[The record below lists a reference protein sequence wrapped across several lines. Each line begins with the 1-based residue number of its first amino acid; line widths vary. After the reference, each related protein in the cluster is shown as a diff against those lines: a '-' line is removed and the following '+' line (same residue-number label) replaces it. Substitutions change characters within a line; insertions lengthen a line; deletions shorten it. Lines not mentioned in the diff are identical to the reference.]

1 MAVDQ
6 QKDVRSGM
14 STHWP
19 EGLWHTEHYGGQQP
33 TDADRTAQHI
43 SPASVLRLIFQSAI
57 RMS

>member
-1 MAVDQ
+1 LEASKKSKNSVDDDAVQ
-6 QKDVRSGM
+6 
-14 STHWP
+14 
-19 EGLWHTEHYGGQQP
+19 HYGGQQP